1 MFRFLQPVARCL
13 LFLCLPLLL
22 PTLLKAQSDA
32 DRQLIQAAEE
42 GEFKKVFS
50 LISQKPKPNL
60 NFRQPDGVTA
70 LMAASAGGNLQIVD
84 TLLKSGASA
93 DTRGPNGEQAIH
105 HAAEHGHLHVLKLLA
120 TKKARIQPTNA
131 GLTPLMMAAANGNSD
146 CVSFLIKLGDSV
158 NATQPNGW
166 TPLMHA
172 AANGNETAVEVLL
185 KAGANV
191 GAKNSK
197 GQTASAV
204 ADEHGYG
211 AIAGMLR

>member
-1 MFRFLQPVARCL
+1 MVRLFRPVVCCFLLC
-13 LFLCLPLLL
+13 CLPLLFPAL
-22 PTLLKAQSDA
+22 SKAQSDA

-60 NFRQPDGVTA
+60 NFRQSDGLTA
-70 LMAASAGGNLQIVD
+70 LMAASAAGNLQIVD
-84 TLLKSGASA
+84 TLLKAGASA

-105 HAAEHGHLHVLKLLA
+105 HAAEHGHLHVLKLFA
-120 TKKARIQPTNA
+120 TKKARIQPTNS

-172 AANGNETAVEVLL
+172 AANGNETAVEVLV

-191 GAKNSK
+191 RAKNSK
-197 GQTASAV
+197 GQTASAI
-204 ADEHGYG
+204 ADENSYG